1 MDSDRSRASSLVSD
15 KTCDRRRSKRLMLC
29 GAKVQPPCKSRGAH
43 TSMESHL
50 HDESALTRVLDVSDG
65 SEEATDVEVVPELVV
80 LRKVELA
87 RSEGVDDPF
96 SPW

>member
-1 MDSDRSRASSLVSD
+1 
-15 KTCDRRRSKRLMLC
+15 
-29 GAKVQPPCKSRGAH
+29 
-43 TSMESHL
+43 MESHL